1 METAKKVYEIS
12 FILSGRLTESELS
25 GQIEK
30 IKNIF
35 QSSGAHLLKEAEFT
49 KINLAYPIK
58 KETEAYFGY
67 FWFEMEPEKLAD
79 FKEQLSYEKNIL
91 RYLIVTPPPKY
102 KKLMA
107 QSKLPPKETKTSLP
121 ISEMP
126 TVSEEKKTEPNF
138 EKLEEKLEEIQ
149 KLV

>member
-1 METAKKVYEIS
+1 MNKKVYEIGCL
-12 FILSGRLTESELS
+12 LSGRLTEAELS

-30 IKNIF
+30 IKNAF
-35 QSSGAHLLKEAEFT
+35 QSVGAQLLKEAEFN
-49 KINLAYPIK
+49 KINLSYPIK

-67 FWFEMEPEKLAD
+67 FWFELEPDKLAD

-102 KKLMA
+102 KKLTSQPKLA
-107 QSKLPPKETKTSLP
+107 KESKSAPQP
-121 ISEMP
+121 ISEIAAA
-126 TVSEEKKTEPNF
+126 SEEKKPEPDF